1 VRAPSWYNT
10 RMELEWKAAYVQ
22 ALLNSQRKLDELMPA
37 LIDIIL
43 DLTGAERGFL
53 LLSGRN
59 PEMTT
64 ASARSRN
71 KTDLPTDSFQGST
84 SIIQKAMED
93 KETIYIPCLPIAE
106 DFSTK
111 PSVRSQNLQSV
122 ICLPLF
128 QSSSDVLLGV
138 IYLDSSYPVHPLTEE
153 HLQLLKGMTNH
164 LSLSIENAQLFQEI
178 SRLNDQLQN
187 QVEHQEAKISEM
199 EVYLEETQR
208 ELGKKFG
215 IGNIVGRS
223 PAMQNVF
230 RILERVVKTDAPVLI
245 QGESGTGK
253 ELIARHLHHH
263 GSRSAKQMFSIN
275 CAAFNETL
283 LESELFGHRK
293 GAFTGA
299 DQNKMGIFQ
308 IADGGTLFLDE
319 VGEMSSEMQKKL
331 LRVLQDGEFLPVGG
345 KEAIFSD
352 ARIIAATNK
361 NLEQMVEQGKFRDDL
376 YFRLNVIQIQ
386 VPPLRERVEDIPLL
400 IDHHSKKIAAELRIA
415 PAALTKEISDH
426 FLNHHW
432 PGNIRE
438 LENELR
444 RFYIL
449 GSEYS
454 FSARKSSSQVESGSL
469 RLDEVEKRTLS
480 KALEISGGNK
490 TKAAEVLDI
499 PLRTLYDKLK
509 RYGLN

>member
-1 VRAPSWYNT
+1 
-10 RMELEWKAAYVQ
+10 MELKWKAAYVQ
-22 ALLNSQRKLDELMPA
+22 ALLNSQRKLDQLMPA

-53 LLSGRN
+53 LISDKN
-59 PEMTT
+59 PEMTM
-64 ASARSRN
+64 ASARSRE
-71 KTDLPTDSFQGST
+71 KIDLTTDSFQGST
-84 SIIQKAMED
+84 SIIQKAIQE
-93 KETIYIPCLPIAE
+93 KETIYIPCLPIVE
-106 DFSTK
+106 DFSAK

-128 QSSSDVLLGV
+128 RSGSDDLVGV
-138 IYLDSSYPVHPLTEE
+138 VYLDSSYPVHPLTEE
-153 HLQLLKGMTNH
+153 HLQLLKGMANH
-164 LSLSIENAQLFQEI
+164 LSLSIENAQLFRELESKNQEI
-178 SRLNDQLQN
+178 SRLNEQLQN
-187 QVEHQEAKISEM
+187 RVETQEAKISEM

-208 ELGKKFG
+208 ELGKKYG
-215 IGNIVGRS
+215 IGNIIGRS

-230 RILERVVKTDAPVLI
+230 RILERVVKTDAAVLI

-253 ELIARHLHHH
+253 ELIARYLHHH
-263 GSRSAKQMFSIN
+263 GSRSAKSMFSIN

-283 LESELFGHRK
+283 LESELFGHKK

-308 IADGGTLFLDE
+308 LADGGTLFLDE

-331 LRVLQDGEFLPVGG
+331 LRVLQNGEFLPVGG
-345 KEAIFSD
+345 KEVIFAD

-361 NLEQMVEQGKFRDDL
+361 NLEQLVREGKFRDDL

-386 VPPLRERVEDIPLL
+386 VPPLRERLEDIPLL
-400 IDHHSKKIAAELRIA
+400 IDHHSKRIAAELKA
-415 PAALTKEISDH
+415 PAAVLPKEISEN
-426 FLNHHW
+426 FLQHNW

-449 GSEYS
+449 GAEYS
-454 FSARKSSSQVESGSL
+454 FHPRKSSTQFESESL
-469 RLDEVEKRTLS
+469 RLDDVEKKTLS

-490 TKAAEVLDI
+490 TKAAEILDV

-509 RYGLN
+509 RYGLG